1 MASLNFIITAWKVSK
16 ILTQIQ
22 ILSNIYS
29 VNLCIQSEYGKIR
42 TRKNSIFGYFSH
54 SELFVLYK
62 MRMEIKLLPF
72 FSFFTNISFYPQNS
86 KVKYR
91 WVKCHRAVTSRGG
104 RGVLSPSPTKVQ
116 TQKTFEKIYYKYSF
130 IYFKLIF
137 KAPES
142 LKLLIFLK
150 FPGKICLW
158 LQRP

>member
-1 MASLNFIITAWKVSK
+1 MASLDFIITAWKVSK

-29 VNLCIQSEYGKIR
+29 VNLRIQSEYGKIR
-42 TRKNSIFGYFSH
+42 RRKSSVFGYFSH

-72 FSFFTNISFYPQNS
+72 FSFFTNISFYPQIS

-91 WVKCHRAVTSRGG
+91 WVKCHRAVTSRGV

-116 TQKTFEKIYYKYSF
+116 TQKFFEKIYYKYSF

-137 KAPES
+137 KASES

-158 LQRP
+158 LQLP

>member
-1 MASLNFIITAWKVSK
+1 MASLDFIITAWKVSK

-29 VNLCIQSEYGKIR
+29 VNLRIQSEYGKIR
-42 TRKNSIFGYFSH
+42 RRKSSVFGYFSH

-72 FSFFTNISFYPQNS
+72 FSFFTNISFYPQIS

-91 WVKCHRAVTSRGG
+91 WVKCHRTVTF
-104 RGVLSPSPTKVQ
+104 RGVRGVYPPPPRMFKRK
-116 TQKTFEKIYYKYSF
+116 KTFEKIYYKYSF

-137 KAPES
+137 EAPES

-158 LQRP
+158 LQLP